1 VTRTAGPAGSP
12 AEDGL
17 LSGLYQQ
24 ITDQQAGSAGA
35 GYDLTA
41 GLARYR
47 SWLRERTLAPAADR
61 AVQALYAEHYRP
73 LVRLA
78 ALLVRDPAAAEELVQ
93 DAFVAVHDSWDQL
106 QDTGRAL
113 AYLRRCVVAGSRSR
127 LDRAAGGTSG
137 GRAAAE
143 PGPSR
148 LAAGQMAPGPPGPAL
163 VSVLRT
169 LPARQ
174 REAVVLCYY
183 AGLPG
188 PELAAVM
195 GVSRWSARRHLA
207 GALAA
212 LQGRLPA
219 AALWPAPV
227 LGPGG

>member
-1 VTRTAGPAGSP
+1 MQNAAQAYSAVAKQIVNPRELEA
-12 AEDGL
+12 DL
-17 LSGLYQQ
+17 LLK
-24 ITDQQAGSAGA
+24 
-35 GYDLTA
+35 
-41 GLARYR
+41 
-47 SWLRERTLAPAADR
+47 
-61 AVQALYAEHYRP
+61 
-73 LVRLA
+73 
-78 ALLVRDPAAAEELVQ
+78 AAARLQ
-93 DAFVAVHDSWDQL
+93 AVHDSWDQL

-127 LDRAAGGTSG
+127 LDRAAGG
-137 GRAAAE
+137 RAAAE

-148 LAAGQMAPGPPGPAL
+148 LGAGQMAPGLPGPAL

-183 AGLPG
+183 AGLPE

-207 GALAA
+207 GALSA

>member
-1 VTRTAGPAGSP
+1 MTRTAGPAGSS

-24 ITDQQAGSAGA
+24 ITDQKAGSLGA

-47 SWLRERTLAPAADR
+47 DWLREQTLAPPADR
-61 AVQALYAEHYRP
+61 AVQVLYAGHYRS

-78 ALLVRDPAAAEELVQ
+78 ALLAPDAATAEELVQ
-93 DAFVAVHDSWDQL
+93 DAFVAVHGAWGQL
-106 QDTGRAL
+106 QDTNRAL

-127 LDRAAGGTSG
+127 QDRVITGDAGP
-137 GRAAAE
+137 E
-143 PGPSR
+143 PGPRS
-148 LAAGQMAPGPPGPAL
+148 LAAGQAASGHRGPAL
-163 VSVLRT
+163 VAVLRT

-174 REAVVLCYY
+174 REAVVLRYY
-183 AGLPG
+183 AGLPE

-195 GVSRWSARRHLA
+195 GVSRWSARRHLT

-219 AALWPAPV
+219 ATLWPAPV
-227 LGPGG
+227 LGPGS